1 MFGKDSNT
9 LNISAELLGLSDV
22 EVTKVSPNLK
32 SYQIVIQVQS
42 TKKEISCRFC
52 GKPTKGHGVG
62 RTLRL
67 RHLPILNQDTL
78 IEITPRR
85 GKCQSCDGN
94 PTSNENMDWYEEKSK
109 YTKAFEHRMLFDLVN
124 STVADVSRKND
135 VDYHT
140 IENLIDRYIEQEV
153 DFSRVSKLGVLG
165 IDEISMKKGHRDF
178 VTVITYRF
186 DNKVHILGIVDGRE
200 KSDISAFF
208 AKIPPHLTKTIK
220 AVCSD
225 LYEGYLNA
233 CKEIFGKKIP
243 IVADRFHVRKLYRK
257 SLVNLRKAELI
268 RLRKV
273 LSEQEYKSLAD
284 AIKLLRK
291 SKDYF
296 TDEEKVIVAKLFS
309 YSPKLKLAYQFSR
322 ELTAIFDS
330 HINMH
335 EAKKKITEWVKVV
348 TESELTCFNVFLKT
362 LAKHKNEIAN
372 YFTQRYNSGFVEGF
386 NNKIKVIKRRCYGL
400 SSAVKL
406 FQRII
411 IDTMG
416 LERFATGMV

>member
-1 MFGKDSNT
+1 MFGRDSNT

-22 EVTKVSPNLK
+22 EVIKVTPSLK

-42 TKKEISCRFC
+42 TKKDIPCRLC
-52 GKPTKGHGVG
+52 GKPTKSHGLG

-67 RHLPILNQDTL
+67 QHLPILNQDTF

-85 GKCQSCDGN
+85 GKCPSCDGN
-94 PTSNENMDWYEEKSK
+94 PTTNEKMDWYDERSK

-124 STVADVSRKND
+124 STVADVSRKYG
-135 VDYHT
+135 VDYQT
-140 IENLIDRYIEQEV
+140 VDNLIDRYVEQEV
-153 DFSRVSKLGVLG
+153 GFGKISKLGVLG
-165 IDEISMKKGHRDF
+165 IDEISMKKGYRDF
-178 VTVITYRF
+178 VTVITYRIE
-186 DNKVHILGIVDGRE
+186 NQVHILGIVDGRE
-200 KSDISAFF
+200 KADIAAFF

-257 SLVNLRKAELI
+257 SLINLRKSELV

-296 TDEEKVIVAKLFS
+296 TEEEKAIVEPLFLH
-309 YSPKLKLAYQFSR
+309 SPKLKLAYQFSR

-330 HINMH
+330 HINKR
-335 EAKKKITEWVKVV
+335 EAKKKITEWMKEVA
-348 TESELTCFNVFLKT
+348 ESELKCFGSTCLC
-362 LAKHKNEIAN
+362 
-372 YFTQRYNSGFVEGF
+372 VELH
-386 NNKIKVIKRRCYGL
+386 KIKPC
-400 SSAVKL
+400 
-406 FQRII
+406 
-411 IDTMG
+411 T
-416 LERFATGMV
+416 